1 MCALQPA
8 TCNLLLSTMPSS
20 RDTILSKIRS
30 ALPQSSQLPDLAA
43 VTNWQTFADPIEQ
56 FAAILK
62 LVGGQAVRVRNL
74 AEADAHLRIQDH
86 WNGGKVRCSVV
97 AGVGES
103 TIDLNAI
110 DDPHDL
116 ENVDFAVLQ
125 GHFAVAENA
134 AIWVTDDTVRH
145 RVLYFIPQHIAIVV
159 PASQVVNNMHEA
171 YSRMTVG
178 KHAFAGFISGPS
190 KTADIEQSLVIGAHG
205 ARSLIVYLVDDF

>member
-1 MCALQPA
+1 
-8 TCNLLLSTMPSS
+8 MPSS

-30 ALPQSSQLPDLAA
+30 ALPQSSPLPNLEA
-43 VTNWQTFADPIEQ
+43 VTNWQTFSDPTEQ

-62 LVGGQAVRVRNL
+62 LVGGQAVRVRSL
-74 AEADAHLRIQDH
+74 TEADAHLRTQDH
-86 WNGGKVRCSVV
+86 WTNGKIRCSVV
-97 AGVGES
+97 AGVGDS

-110 DDPHDL
+110 DDPHEL
-116 ENVDFAVLQ
+116 ENVDFAVLK

-159 PASQVVNNMHEA
+159 PASQVVNNLHEA
-171 YSRMTVG
+171 YARITPER
-178 KHAFAGFISGPS
+178 HTFAGFISGPS

-205 ARSLIVYLVDDF
+205 ARSLIVYLVDNIE

>member
-1 MCALQPA
+1 
-8 TCNLLLSTMPSS
+8 MPSS

-30 ALPQSSQLPDLAA
+30 ALPQSSPLPDLAA

-56 FAAILK
+56 FTAILK

-74 AEADAHLRIQDH
+74 AEADAHLRTLDH
-86 WNGGKVRCSVV
+86 WGNGKIRCSVV
-97 AGVGES
+97 AGVGDS
-103 TIDLNAI
+103 TIDLNTI

-116 ENVDFAVLQ
+116 ENVDFAVLK

-159 PASQVVNNMHEA
+159 PASRVVNNLHEA
-171 YSRMTVG
+171 YAQMTVG
-178 KHAFAGFISGPS
+178 QHAFAGFISGPS

-205 ARSLIVYLVDDF
+205 ARSLIVYLVDNLE